1 MASGGGSIESGEPEF
16 QIAPMIDVLL
26 VLLIF
31 FISITSMEVLRID
44 QDIVLPVAE
53 DAVKAQKER
62 GEVILNVRYDEENR
76 KARYN
81 INSDSRPIETTEL
94 LVAELTKA
102 VSIAT
107 VIRLRV
113 FKSSPGR
120 CHTSPQPLRVTYSW
134 MGAVNGVK
142 PVKARATKSSP
153 ITRLRVAR
161 PASKSL
167 LGVGCDG
174 FMGCVPCKTT
184 A

>member
-62 GEVILNVRYDEENR
+62 GEVILNVRYNEENR

-81 INSDSRPIETTEL
+81 INADSR
-94 LVAELTKA
+94 AKA
-102 VSIAT
+102 SIKAGWNPNVRL
-107 VIRLRV
+107 VIRADNNTPSFEISRAMNAGAEAGISDIA
-113 FKSSPGR
+113 FSTASRADSPA
-120 CHTSPQPLRVTYSW
+120 P
-134 MGAVNGVK
+134 
-142 PVKARATKSSP
+142 
-153 ITRLRVAR
+153 
-161 PASKSL
+161 
-167 LGVGCDG
+167 
-174 FMGCVPCKTT
+174 
-184 A
+184 

>member
-62 GEVILNVRYDEENR
+62 GEVILNVRYNEENR

-81 INSDSRPIETTEL
+81 INADSRPIETTEL

-102 VSIAT
+102 VSLAKASIKAGWNPNVRL
-107 VIRLRV
+107 VIRADNNTPSFEISRAMNAGAEAGISDIA
-113 FKSSPGR
+113 FSTASRADSPA
-120 CHTSPQPLRVTYSW
+120 P
-134 MGAVNGVK
+134 
-142 PVKARATKSSP
+142 
-153 ITRLRVAR
+153 
-161 PASKSL
+161 
-167 LGVGCDG
+167 
-174 FMGCVPCKTT
+174 
-184 A
+184 